1 MKYNRLP
8 YLTNTYPQTG
18 NYITTGE
25 NISTLYGIY
34 ADVNKVDFNLP
45 DIKQIK
51 VIADTKFRSVI
62 GIYKNKNDKSPK
74 YYTSEIY
81 SRDLEA
87 SKIESNPYL
96 IEYSVKD
103 SAIIKVYLEDI
114 VQNIKAFREQELKL
128 GVEFI
133 RNNFILYNNS
143 GLYTNEPKDTTAESN
158 QLNFESNALNTKIQK
173 FETALLTV
181 ESDAQ
186 LKRGLFYGP
195 NKRKAVIEVDGERFE
210 SPSNLWN
217 DTRKQIEYLKE
228 KVTQRVSE
236 LKAQK
241 QELDKKVETNI
252 KNSYSLVDRKSIL
265 INPNA
270 IESDIQKVLK
280 DVIAADDF
288 DDIISIN
295 DVFVDCKYLIK
306 FIDWILS
313 TPTLEE
319 IENNG
324 VIKAEEL
331 SVFKTSTGTLQSNS
345 TGNIETTPNNNQK
358 KYYTY
363 RIIRLSIPA
372 TFEQSRM
379 TFKDISGQ
387 TQIVQTDKYGLV
399 GEYCVEEN
407 SWNENTNVYQR
418 MQLAECYP
426 NNSKPDV
433 GSGYMGGGRPRMGGN
448 PDMFNEINSNM
459 NYIDYNRD
467 NRPIE

>member
-34 ADVNKVDFNLP
+34 ADVNKIDFNLP
-45 DIKQIK
+45 DTKKIK
-51 VIADTKFRSVI
+51 VIDDTKFRSII
-62 GIYKNKNDKSPK
+62 GVYKNKNDNSPK
-74 YYTSEIY
+74 YYTSAIY
-81 SRDLEA
+81 ARDLEA

-103 SAIIKVYLEDI
+103 SAIVKVYLEDI
-114 VQNIKAFREQELKL
+114 IQNIKVFREQELKL

-143 GLYTNEPKDTTAESN
+143 GLYKNEPKDTTAESN
-158 QLNFESNALNTKIQK
+158 QLNFESNAINTKIQK

-181 ESDAQ
+181 ESDAK
-186 LKRGLFYGP
+186 LKRGLFFGP
-195 NKRKAVIEVDGERFE
+195 KKRKAVIEIDGEKFE
-210 SPSNLWN
+210 SPENLWN
-217 DTRKQIEYLKE
+217 DTRKQIDYLKE

-241 QELDKKVETNI
+241 QELDTKVATNI
-252 KNSYSLVDRKSIL
+252 KNSYSLVDKKAIS

-270 IESDIQKVLK
+270 IETDVKNVLK
-280 DVIAADDF
+280 AVIGSDDT
-288 DDIISIN
+288 DDIVSIN

-313 TPTLEE
+313 VPTLEE

-345 TGNIETTPNNNQK
+345 SNTIDTTPNQNK
-358 KYYTY
+358 KSYYTY

-379 TFKDISGQ
+379 TFRDISGQ
-387 TQIVQTDKYGLV
+387 LQTIQTDKYGLV

-407 SWNENTNVYQR
+407 SWDENTNVYQR
-418 MQLAECYP
+418 MQLAPCDTDNTQTQP
-426 NNSKPDV
+426 R
-433 GSGYMGGGRPRMGGN
+433 GGRGKVGGN

-467 NRPIE
+467 NRPVE